1 MHIKKYTLAALV
13 LIVLVGWFVYAFITQ
28 ESISINFFGI
38 VLPSLAIAI
47 WVIIPL
53 LILYIASVIHMLF
66 YSFLGSLN
74 LRKYEKDYEKII
86 DAVMEAYLGKENRV
100 HIFKTQK
107 YKLLGS
113 LIDNSVIFPAQEF
126 NIISDNKKL
135 NEVLS
140 AINNIKNGAVCDLK
154 KYSLPASNALIVQN
168 DKNKYKKGDISADD
182 ILNAKDKYDI
192 ALRREAY
199 VDFVKYAQLDAIQK
213 YKGNMTK
220 GALIEILSRINSD
233 KNTLVIS
240 NDILIP
246 FFKDLGLDAKDYIE
260 ATKKLSYAMLPEQR
274 IKLFETLSNESD
286 IAMEAYLFTLFDLE
300 MLSPAKDIL
309 DLSQSN
315 EYLRF
320 KAYASLKECGKNFNI
335 NLFV

>member
-1 MHIKKYTLAALV
+1 
-13 LIVLVGWFVYAFITQ
+13 
-28 ESISINFFGI
+28 
-38 VLPSLAIAI
+38 
-47 WVIIPL
+47 
-53 LILYIASVIHMLF
+53 
-66 YSFLGSLN
+66 
-74 LRKYEKDYEKII
+74 
-86 DAVMEAYLGKENRV
+86 
-100 HIFKTQK
+100 
-107 YKLLGS
+107 
-113 LIDNSVIFPAQEF
+113 
-126 NIISDNKKL
+126 
-135 NEVLS
+135 
-140 AINNIKNGAVCDLK
+140 
-154 KYSLPASNALIVQN
+154 
-168 DKNKYKKGDISADD
+168 
-182 ILNAKDKYDI
+182 
-192 ALRREAY
+192 
-199 VDFVKYAQLDAIQK
+199 
-213 YKGNMTK
+213 MTK
-220 GALIEILSRINSD
+220 GALIEILSRINSH